1 MEKERYEQLAKI
13 IFISALEVH
22 KQLGPGLLE
31 STYHHALAYELKMQ
45 KISVKSEVKV
55 PLFYKGMITEKDFF
69 IDLLVDDE
77 IIIELKAVD
86 VLLPLHTAQLIS
98 YLKLADKRMGFLI
111 NFNVPLIKEGFRR
124 IVNQY

>member
-13 IFISALEVH
+13 IFISALEAH

-45 KISVKSEVKV
+45 NISVKSEVKV

-77 IIIELKAVD
+77 IIIELKAVEM
-86 VLLPLHTAQLIS
+86 LLPLHTAQLIS

-111 NFNVPLIKEGFRR
+111 NFNVALIKEGFRR
-124 IVNQY
+124 IVNKY

>member
-31 STYHHALAYELKMQ
+31 STYHHALAHELKLQ
-45 KISVKSEVKV
+45 NIPIRSEVKV
-55 PLFYKGMITEKDFF
+55 PLFYKGISTGKDFY
-69 IDLLVDDE
+69 IDILVDEE
-77 IIIELKAVD
+77 IIIELKSVD
-86 VLLPLHTAQLIS
+86 ELLPVHTAQIIS
-98 YLKLADKRMGFLI
+98 YLKLAEKKMGFLI

-124 IVNQY
+124 IVNKY